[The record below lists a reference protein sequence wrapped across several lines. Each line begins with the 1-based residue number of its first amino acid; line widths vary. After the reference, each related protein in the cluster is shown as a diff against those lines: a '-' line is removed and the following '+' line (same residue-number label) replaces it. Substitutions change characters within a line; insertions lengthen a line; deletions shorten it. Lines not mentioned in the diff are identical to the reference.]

1 MNESKAG
8 ETTGYGERDAGKGGA
23 SGEALEARDPGDAGE
38 GLSRR
43 AMLKVGA
50 LAAAGLA
57 SARAAAQ
64 NASDAAGPA
73 IATGTVAGRPFRAFV
88 RHGTGSSIEDLKL
101 RELQPRQ
108 VLVRTRASCGCYT
121 ITRSVLGQNDVPKA
135 QIPNHSGM
143 GVVEAVG
150 TEVRRVRVGDRVI
163 VSGSPE
169 CGHCYQCL
177 HGHPEACNYLN
188 AAPFTAPIADMA
200 DGTGV
205 IEQAAIGGLSELMV
219 AQEEYCIPVF
229 TDLPDAQLAL
239 LGDTL
244 AAGLASTMTYAP
256 VEPGSDVVVFGAGPV
271 GLAAVQGAR
280 AYSAAQ
286 IIVVDPVA
294 YRRETALRLG
304 ATKVFDPNVDTDTLV
319 ERIAALCDG
328 PTDRIDSGGRGAG
341 IFRYAGADFVI
352 EASGFDAFPPAVETG
367 PDPSGLLALR
377 QAWDVTRGGGHLTTL
392 AVQRGEISF
401 PAARFC
407 LSTRSI
413 HGGQMGGMH
422 VMRDTPRMIRMIEH
436 GAVDAEAMIAA
447 TYPLEG
453 VVEGFRRV
461 ADRTALGVVFTF
473 ESTA

>member
-1 MNESKAG
+1 MSESKG
-8 ETTGYGERDAGKGGA
+8 RKTTGDGAREGG
-23 SGEALEARDPGDAGE
+23 D

-43 AMLKVGA
+43 SILQVGA
-50 LAAAGLA
+50 LATAGLA
-57 SARAAAQ
+57 AGRSAAQ
-64 NASDAAGPA
+64 TVQTAQAPG
-73 IATGTVAGRPFRAFV
+73 IGTGTMAGRSFRAFV
-88 RHGTGSSIEDLKL
+88 RHGTSASIETLRL
-101 RELQPRQ
+101 REIQPRQ
-108 VLVRTRASCGCYT
+108 VLVRTTASCGCYT
-121 ITRSVLGQNDVPKA
+121 ITRSVLGQNDLPTP

-150 TEVRRVRVGDRVI
+150 AAVHRVRVGDRVI

-188 AAPFTAPIADMA
+188 SAPFIAPIAEMA

-229 TDLPDAQLAL
+229 TDLPDAELAL

-280 AYSAAQ
+280 AFSAGQ
-286 IIVVDPVA
+286 IIVVEPVA

-304 ATKVFDPNVDTDTLV
+304 ATAVFDPNVETDTLV

-328 PTDRIDSGGRGAG
+328 PTDRLDAGGRGSG
-341 IFRYAGADFVI
+341 VFRYAGADFVI

-422 VMRDTPRMIRMIEH
+422 VMRDTPRMVKMIER
-436 GAVDAEAMIAA
+436 GSVDAKAMIAA

-453 VVEGFRRV
+453 VVDGFRRV
-461 ADRTALGVVFTF
+461 ADRTALGVVFVF
-473 ESTA
+473 S

>member
-1 MNESKAG
+1 MTTEAEHPSRDEGSSEDRNLSRDESTSGA
-8 ETTGYGERDAGKGGA
+8 DA
-23 SGEALEARDPGDAGE
+23 
-38 GLSRR
+38 LSRR
-43 AMLKVGA
+43 SMLKAGVF
-50 LAAAGLA
+50 AAAGLA
-57 SARAAAQ
+57 AARGAAQPEPQAAA
-64 NASDAAGPA
+64 PA

-88 RHGTGSSIEDLKL
+88 RHGTGSSIEEL
-101 RELQPRQ
+101 RLRDIKPRQ
-108 VLVRTRASCGCYT
+108 VLVRTTASCGCYT
-121 ITRSVLGQNDVPKA
+121 ITRSVLGQNDVAQP
-135 QIPNHSGM
+135 QIPNHSGF

-150 TEVRRVRVGDRVI
+150 SEVHRVRVGDRVV

-177 HGHPEACNYLN
+177 HGHPEACNYLSS
-188 AAPFTAPIADMA
+188 APFIAPIADMA

-205 IEQAAIGGLSELMV
+205 VEQAAIGGLSELMV
-219 AQEEYCIPVF
+219 ALEEYCVPVF

-280 AYSAAQ
+280 AHSAAQ
-286 IIVVDPVA
+286 IIVVEPAA
-294 YRRETALRLG
+294 YRREAAMKLG
-304 ATKVFDPNVDTDTLV
+304 ATTVLDPNVDTDTLV
-319 ERIAALCDG
+319 ARIAALCDG
-328 PTDRIDSGGRGAG
+328 PTDRLDAGGRGSNPY
-341 IFRYAGADFVI
+341 RYAGADFVI

-367 PDPSGLLALR
+367 PDPTGLLALR

-392 AVQRGEISF
+392 AVQRGDISF
-401 PAARFC
+401 PASQFC

-422 VMRDTPRMIRMIEH
+422 VMRDTPRYVRMIER
-436 GAVDAEAMIAA
+436 GSVDAAALIAA

-461 ADRTALGVVFTF
+461 ADRSLIGVVFTF
-473 ESTA
+473 G